1 MIIILRAD
9 TPETDPEYQRLLKY
23 LGGFANIELRTHK
36 EAGAHQVLTEIYL
49 VGDTL
54 SLNAKDI
61 EAFVVVERVIRV
73 SREYRILVG
82 HHTDDGCNWPDVKND
97 AKSKDH

>member
-23 LGGFANIELRTHK
+23 LGRFANIELRTHK

-73 SREYRILVG
+73 SREYRILG
-82 HHTDDGCNWPDVKND
+82 RHTDDGCNWPDVKND
-97 AKSKDH
+97 AKSKGD